1 MAMHATGA
9 EVKKVDDANQKALKA
24 VKSGSKIDYHYV
36 RPFLV
41 LGTPTDAFV
50 KGFLQQM
57 TKEPGYCKGSIEV
70 LREPIKGKGE
80 LKATRPKSDQAEFKT
95 RLNAISK
102 KQVFIE

>member
-1 MAMHATGA
+1 MTMRASASD
-9 EVKKVDDANQKALKA
+9 VKKVDDANQKALKA
-24 VKSGSKIDYHYV
+24 VKSGSKIEYHYV

-41 LGTPTDAFV
+41 LGKPTDAFLR
-50 KGFLQQM
+50 GFLEQM
-57 TKEPGYCKGSIEV
+57 TQESGYCRGTIEV
-70 LREPIKGKGE
+70 LREPLVGKGE

>member
-1 MAMHATGA
+1 MVMHASVA
-9 EVKKVDDANQKALKA
+9 DVKKVDDANQKALKA
-24 VKSGSKIDYHYV
+24 VKSGSKIEYHYV

-50 KGFLQQM
+50 RGFLQQM
-57 TKEPGYCKGSIEV
+57 AHEPGYCRGTIEV
-70 LREPIKGKGE
+70 LREPIRGKGE